1 MPILWSWIGT
11 NTMTIMKYNIM
22 KNSITCYVIYNE
34 DKRIIYLD
42 VNKELNDG
50 ILRKLIICNTKIS
63 SYICNAIVESKREK
77 IDEEYLGRIY
87 NEILEVS
94 NSVIWNPCIFS
105 LLFSS
110 LIICVIYI
118 ALLDIILSNI
128 FISFIDCELK
138 YIKIRVSWLGEQI

>member
-1 MPILWSWIGT
+1 
-11 NTMTIMKYNIM
+11 MTIMKYNIM

-34 DKRIIYLD
+34 DKRIIYLDVNKEIEKKISADKRIIYLD

-94 NSVIWNPCIFS
+94 NSVI
-105 LLFSS
+105 
-110 LIICVIYI
+110 
-118 ALLDIILSNI
+118 
-128 FISFIDCELK
+128 
-138 YIKIRVSWLGEQI
+138 